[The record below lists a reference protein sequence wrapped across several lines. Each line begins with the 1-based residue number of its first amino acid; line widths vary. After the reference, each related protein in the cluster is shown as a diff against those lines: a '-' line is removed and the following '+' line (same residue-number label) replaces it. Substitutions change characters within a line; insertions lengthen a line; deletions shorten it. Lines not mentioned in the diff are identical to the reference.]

1 MMKESLVK
9 KTLQENP
16 SILNGSGP
24 LQRTGTKLKTIIIL
38 VAVSSSL
45 TMLLYL
51 GVQIYKVSLDT
62 LENVGPKSAFLPL
75 WLSFDWPWERKF
87 SFPKYLAYFDSEY
100 YAYVDSVS
108 NFTEEL
114 RLQKVEFLVL
124 DELFK
129 LKVVRDTFGIPLLL
143 RTEKLDSFDIWIEC
157 KHPTVHGPTIR
168 ISKEHGKLRL
178 LWKWTVHPLSW
189 WVSIDRALTA
199 LGLKLDRLDNTEA
212 MKKTHEKSSGR
223 VHEVNTS
230 KDGKLKRVLCSGD
243 KEYSVLFK
251 GSFHLSNSSTTR
263 TGRVSYQ
270 GMIDFDHIGI
280 NRCARL
286 TLVGLT
292 VHENAS
298 DVSYKV
304 V

>member
-1 MMKESLVK
+1 MKESLVK

-51 GVQIYKVSLDT
+51 GVQIYKVSSDT
-62 LENVGPKSAFLPL
+62 SENVGPKSAFLPL

-114 RLQKVEFLVL
+114 RSQKVE
-124 DELFK
+124 
-129 LKVVRDTFGIPLLL
+129 
-143 RTEKLDSFDIWIEC
+143 TEKSDSFDIWIEC

-178 LWKWTVHPLSW
+178 SWKWTVHPLSW
-189 WVSIDRALTA
+189 WGSIDRALTA
-199 LGLKLDRLDNTEA
+199 SGLKLDRLDNTEA

-286 TLVGLT
+286 TSVGLT